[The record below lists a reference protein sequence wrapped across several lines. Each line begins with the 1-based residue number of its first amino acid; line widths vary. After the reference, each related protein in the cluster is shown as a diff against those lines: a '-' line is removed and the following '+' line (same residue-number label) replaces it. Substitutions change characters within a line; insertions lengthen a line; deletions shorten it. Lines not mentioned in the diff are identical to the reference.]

1 VANMKHILITDDE
14 PLNLELMEEVL
25 EDDFKV
31 DCVSSGPECLN
42 FLKKNKP
49 DILLLDVAMPN
60 MNGYQVCKTIKSDS
74 NLNLPI
80 LFVSA
85 RGSIEERLA
94 GYEAG
99 GDDYLV
105 KPFDNQELLA
115 KVKSMLDF
123 VKKQNSLN
131 AQIDEANDITM
142 MVMSNSGEIGHILN
156 FLRQTFEC
164 NDLDSLT
171 KSAFDTLKQFSLNG
185 TLQYSNEG
193 SILGTFDTSG
203 IYKPVESEL
212 LQIAKQQGRIFN
224 HNNRSIFNFKNASL
238 LIKNM
243 PNINDEKH
251 GRLLDHLCM
260 LMEGINARVLSI
272 FRQQTISANAQKH
285 QQILLNTQRG
295 ITEITNHLKKQKTS
309 AINIS
314 QTLIDRLET
323 DLIGLALDEDQE
335 THLTTLVDQ
344 STTKLIRIYDDQH
357 IIDAFFNEL
366 INSLKQLQKK

>member
-1 VANMKHILITDDE
+1 MKHILVTDDE

-25 EDDFKV
+25 EDDYKV
-31 DCVSSGPECLN
+31 DCVASGPECLE
-42 FLKKNKP
+42 FLKTNKP

-74 NLNLPI
+74 NLSLPI

-85 RGSIEERLA
+85 RGSLEERLA

-115 KVKSMLDF
+115 KVKNMLDF
-123 VKKQNSLN
+123 VKNQSNLN
-131 AQIDEANDITM
+131 AQIDEANDITL
-142 MVMSNSGEIGHILN
+142 MVMTNSGEIGHIIN

-164 NDLDSLT
+164 NTLESLT
-171 KSAFDTLKQFSLNG
+171 KTVFDTLKQFGLNG
-185 TLQYSNEG
+185 TLQYCDEG
-193 SILGTFDTSG
+193 NILGTFDTSG

-212 LQIAKQQGRIFN
+212 LQIAKKQGRIFN

-243 PNINDEKH
+243 PDINDEKH

-272 FRQQTISANAQKH
+272 FRQQTISINAQKH
-285 QQILLNTQRG
+285 QEILLNSQRA
-295 ITEITNHLKKQKTS
+295 IAEITTQLQQHKQS

-314 QTLIDRLET
+314 QSLMDRLET
-323 DLIGLALDEDQE
+323 DLIGLGLDEDQE
-335 THLTTLVDQ
+335 IHLTTLVDQ
-344 STTKLIRIYDDQH
+344 STTKLISIYDDQH
-357 IIDAFFNEL
+357 TIDDFFNEL
-366 INSLKQLQKK
+366 INSLNQLQKK

>member
-1 VANMKHILITDDE
+1 MKHILITDDE

-25 EDDFKV
+25 EDDYKV
-31 DCVSSGPECLN
+31 SCVSSGPECLE
-42 FLKKNKP
+42 FLKCNKP
-49 DILLLDVAMPN
+49 DILLLDVAMPK
-60 MNGYQVCKTIKSDS
+60 MNGYQVCKTIKADS
-74 NLNLPI
+74 NINLPI

-105 KPFDNQELLA
+105 KPFDNKELSA

-123 VKKQNSLN
+123 VKKQNKLN
-131 AQIDEANDITM
+131 AQIEEANDITM

-171 KSAFDTLKQFSLNG
+171 KTAFDTLKQFGLNG

-260 LMEGINARVLSI
+260 LMEGVNARVISI
-272 FRQQTISANAQKH
+272 LRQHTISINSQKH
-285 QQILLNTQRG
+285 KEILQSTQLG
-295 ITEITNHLKKQKTS
+295 IKEITAQLQQQKQS

-314 QTLIDRLET
+314 QALMDRLDT
-323 DLIGLALDEDQE
+323 DLIGLGLDEDQE
-335 THLTTLVDQ
+335 IHLTSLIDENM
-344 STTKLIRIYDDQH
+344 TKLMQVYDEQH
-357 IIDAFFNEL
+357 IIDDFFKD
-366 INSLKQLQKK
+366 IIQSLNQLEK

>member
-1 VANMKHILITDDE
+1 MADMKHILVTDDE
-14 PLNLELMEEVL
+14 ALNLELMEEIL
-25 EDDFKV
+25 EDDYKV
-31 DCVSSGPECLN
+31 NCVSSGPECLA
-42 FLKKNKP
+42 FLKANKP

-60 MNGYQVCKTIKSDS
+60 MNGYQVCKTIKADP
-74 NLNLPI
+74 NLSLPI

-85 RGSIEERLA
+85 RGSIEERLS

-123 VKKQNSLN
+123 VKKQNKLN
-131 AQIDEANDITM
+131 TQVDEANDITM
-142 MVMSNSGEIGHILN
+142 MVMTNSGEVGHILN

-164 NDLDSLT
+164 NDLKSLT
-171 KSAFDTLKQFSLNG
+171 KAVFDTLKQFGLNG
-185 TLQYSNEG
+185 TLQYCHEG
-193 SILGTFDTSG
+193 NILGTFDTSG

-224 HNNRSIFNFKNASL
+224 HNKRSIFNFNNASL

-243 PNINDEKH
+243 PKQSDDKH

-260 LMEGINARVLSI
+260 LMEGINSRVISI
-272 FRQQTISANAQKH
+272 FRLHTISDHAQKH
-285 QQILLNTQRG
+285 QKILLNTQRG
-295 ITEITNHLKKQKTS
+295 IAEITAQLQQQKKS

-314 QTLIDRLET
+314 QALMDRLET
-323 DLIGLALDEDQE
+323 DLIGLGLDEDQE
-335 THLTTLVDQ
+335 IHLTTLVDQ
-344 STTKLIRIYDDQH
+344 STTKLISIYDEQH
-357 IIDAFFNEL
+357 TIDNFFKEL
-366 INSLKQLQKK
+366 INSLNKIKKQ